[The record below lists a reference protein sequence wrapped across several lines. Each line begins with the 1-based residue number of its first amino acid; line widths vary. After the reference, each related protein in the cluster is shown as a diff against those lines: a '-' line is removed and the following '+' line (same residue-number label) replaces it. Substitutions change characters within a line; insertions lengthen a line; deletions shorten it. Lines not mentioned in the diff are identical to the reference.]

1 MTILTTIQKPE
12 IKTVDHSEIPAT
24 LHALANEV
32 EAMIKGMARRGR
44 DEIRL
49 DVLAAQERRFL
60 TPRPASPALAAELMK
75 RNARPTKWVA

>member
-1 MTILTTIQKPE
+1 MTTLT
-12 IKTVDHSEIPAT
+12 KTQIREGNPMGHSEAIPTT
-24 LHALANEV
+24 LHALADEV
-32 EAMIKGMARRGR
+32 EDMIKGIARRGR

-75 RNARPTKWVA
+75 RNARPKV